1 MYLNFTKNFVK
12 SFSRKNFVKSI
23 KFHEKFH
30 EITLSVL
37 SLGNR
42 LNHRRMDTPLVTTS
56 TTSKPLTPKKNLQS
70 AYARVRRT

>member
-1 MYLNFTKNFVK
+1 MSIVVAIQNRHQFCQNNFNYY
-12 SFSRKNFVKSI
+12 
-23 KFHEKFH
+23 EKFH